1 MTSANLTFENAP
13 FSRLIKESE
22 ELIQIRKDHA
32 SLSDKERMFAAD
44 YHYNASYASQLFDAA
59 LGKTSDEPSPW
70 PFEVEA
76 LAIDPNYAP
85 AILTVGGHEYIL
97 GRIDEAMNLFLSL
110 VTLTET
116 TKDLV
121 EIVEIIDKAGDF
133 LIDHKD
139 YKNAKSLYLT
149 AVRKHPNIP
158 TYHSGLGY
166 CLAKL
171 GRLEEAVE
179 QARFAVNLE
188 PDNYLYLSDLG
199 WSLVEA
205 EQFDEAQT
213 VLEKAVSLSPPDYE
227 LAKGNLEELHRRIK
241 S

>member
-1 MTSANLTFENAP
+1 MTSANITFENTP

-22 ELIQIRKDHA
+22 ELAQIRKEYA

-44 YHYNASYASQLFDAA
+44 YHYNASFASQLFDAA
-59 LGKTSDEPSPW
+59 LGKTSDKSSPW
-70 PFEVEA
+70 PCEVES

-85 AILTVGGHEYIL
+85 AILTVGSYEYIY

-110 VTLTET
+110 VTLPET
-116 TKDLV
+116 TEDL
-121 EIVEIIDKAGDF
+121 VEIIDKAGDF
-133 LIDHKD
+133 LIDNKD
-139 YKNAKSLYLT
+139 YKNAKTLYLT

-179 QARFAVNLE
+179 QARCAVNLE
-188 PDNYLYLSDLG
+188 PDNYLYLTDLG

-205 EQFDEAQT
+205 EHFDEAHT
-213 VLEKAVSLSPPDYE
+213 ILERAVSISPPDYE
-227 LAKGNLEELHRRIK
+227 LAKGNLKELHHRLQQI
-241 S
+241 